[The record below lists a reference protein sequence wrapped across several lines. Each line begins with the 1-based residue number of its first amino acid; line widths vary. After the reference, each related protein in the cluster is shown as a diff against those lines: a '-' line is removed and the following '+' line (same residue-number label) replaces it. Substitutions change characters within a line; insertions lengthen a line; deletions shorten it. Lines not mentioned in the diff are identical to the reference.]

1 MKKKLLIPL
10 VILFV
15 LGGGAYTFAKPKPVV
30 KPPKVNGTV
39 YLLPQSFLCNLA
51 DGQYAKFSVALVL
64 APGQS
69 DGATADAA
77 AGASNSAGDV
87 LGTLPEEAVIRD
99 IITDVITNETSSTLI
114 NDSSRT
120 KVKQEILQEITQKT
134 DVKVTSVLIPDVAIQ

>member
-1 MKKKLLIPL
+1 MNKKKLLIPFL
-10 VILFV
+10 AILIV

-69 DGATADAA
+69 DGATAEGAA
-77 AGASNSAGDV
+77 TNNAGDV

-99 IITDVITNETSSTLI
+99 IITNVITNQTSNSLI
-114 NDSSRT
+114 NDASRT
-120 KVKQEILQEITQKT
+120 RVKQQILQQILSQT
-134 DVKVTSVLIPDVAIQ
+134 DVKVTEVLIPDVAIQ

>member
-1 MKKKLLIPL
+1 MRKKLLIPL

-15 LGGGAYTFAKPKPVV
+15 LAGGAYTFAKPKPVV
-30 KPPKVNGTV
+30 KPPKVNGSV

-69 DGATADAA
+69 DGASATAA

-99 IITDVITNETSSTLI
+99 IITNVITDQTSSTLI
-114 NDSSRT
+114 NDTGRN
-120 KVKQEILQEITQKT
+120 KVKQEILQEIAQKT

>member
-15 LGGGAYTFAKPKPVV
+15 LGGGAYTFAKPKPVT
-30 KPPKVNGTV
+30 KPPKVAGSV

-69 DGATADAA
+69 DGASAE
-77 AGASNSAGDV
+77 AGGLASNSAGDV

-99 IITDVITNETSSTLI
+99 IITNVITNQTSNQLI
-114 NDSSRT
+114 NDTSRT
-120 KVKQEILQEITQKT
+120 KIKQQILQEIGQET